1 MKFQGGET
9 NCVSKHSPQNSAVVV
24 TSR

>member
-9 NCVSKHSPQNSAVVV
+9 VSSHCSHKTPED
-24 TSR
+24 RM